1 MERIANQEIVKE
13 RKEALRKGPR
23 STPKFP
29 ILYDTRKTK
38 VFNRQ
43 FMENIGQ
50 VMCSIPELIGHG
62 ICITKVNVVSDFSE
76 VRVFWISSRSE
87 SNDVALLLEQANK
100 KIRKD
105 MYNISG
111 LGQMPKIVFVLDINY
126 LHMQQMDKLFL
137 ELESRSDNYEVVE
150 ESENVW
156 QIAAKE
162 LELKTDIGGLDRES
176 ILKKLEKC
184 IQKSKALHRYD
195 SYTEK
200 QFETAYNES
209 IHRHG
214 LSQKTEVKNNIKK
227 FLSARKKK
235 VKEANS
241 S

>member
-1 MERIANQEIVKE
+1 
-13 RKEALRKGPR
+13 
-23 STPKFP
+23 
-29 ILYDTRKTK
+29 
-38 VFNRQ
+38 
-43 FMENIGQ
+43 
-50 VMCSIPELIGHG
+50 
-62 ICITKVNVVSDFSE
+62 
-76 VRVFWISSRSE
+76 
-87 SNDVALLLEQANK
+87 
-100 KIRKD
+100 
-105 MYNISG
+105 
-111 LGQMPKIVFVLDINY
+111 MPKIVFVLDINY

-209 IHRHG
+209 IHR
-214 LSQKTEVKNNIKK
+214 
-227 FLSARKKK
+227 
-235 VKEANS
+235 
-241 S
+241 